1 VSQVRS
7 WVGLDVHAAKVV
19 AAIVDSESG
28 ELRVRRLPGMT
39 GEVAAFC
46 AGLPRPVRVTYEA
59 GPTGFGL
66 ARMLEQ
72 AGVGCVLAAPG
83 KIARPATDRVKT
95 DRRDAELLVRL
106 LMAGQLSA
114 VRVPSGREE
123 ACRDLVRSRE
133 DVRGDLMRAR
143 HRVGKLLLR
152 YDHRFDGNNWTQEH
166 RRWLACVSFADP
178 VAQAVFEDA
187 VGAVDALVLRRDDL
201 EREMTALVPHSPW
214 AREIGRLRSLR
225 GIDTLTAL
233 GLAAE
238 IGDFERFA
246 RPASLMS
253 YLGLSARAPIAG

>member
-1 VSQVRS
+1 MAQVRS

-19 AAIVDSESG
+19 APVVDGASG
-28 ELRVRRLPGMT
+28 ELRVQRLFGRTAKVTEFCAALPG
-39 GEVAAFC
+39 
-46 AGLPRPVRVTYEA
+46 PVRVSYEA

-66 ARMLEQ
+66 ARALEQ
-72 AGVGCVLAAPG
+72 AGVGCVIAAPG

-114 VRVPSGREE
+114 VRVPSVREE
-123 ACRDLVRSRE
+123 ACRDLVRARE

-152 YDHRFDGNNWTQEH
+152 HDQRFEGTNWTQAH
-166 RRWLACVSFADP
+166 REWLARVRFAEP
-178 VAQAVFEDA
+178 VAQGVLLDA
-187 VGAVDALVLRRDDL
+187 VGAVDALLVRRYAL
-201 EREMTALVPHSPW
+201 ERQMAALVPDSPW
-214 AREIGRLRSLR
+214 AETIGRLRCLR

-238 IGDFERFA
+238 IGNFDRFP
-246 RPASLMS
+246 RP
-253 YLGLSARAPIAG
+253 